1 MAGES
6 KMDPAKIAMIAISAV
21 IILGVG
27 AWLANYYG
35 LIGGSEH
42 TAPPPDIT
50 ATMTEEEKTEFK
62 KVEQEKQELIKKTP
76 TSGS

>member
-1 MAGES
+1 MASEN
-6 KMDPAKIAMIAISAV
+6 KMDPAKIAMIAVSA
-21 IILGVG
+21 IIIIGVG
-27 AWLANYYG
+27 VWIAYYQG

-50 ATMTEEEKTEFK
+50 ATMTAEEKQEFQ
-62 KVEQEKQELIKKTP
+62 KVEQQKQELIKKTP